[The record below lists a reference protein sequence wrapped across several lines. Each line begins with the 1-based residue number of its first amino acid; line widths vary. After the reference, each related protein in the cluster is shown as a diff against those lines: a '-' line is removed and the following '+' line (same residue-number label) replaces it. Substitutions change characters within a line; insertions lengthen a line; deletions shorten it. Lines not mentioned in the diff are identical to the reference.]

1 MDGSVSA
8 GSTGMCVWR
17 GPTLDDFKKF
27 RRNPQGKA
35 ASGSYKKSVLFT
47 FPLLKS
53 KSYSQG
59 LASKKRQGWHA
70 KADVKA
76 DI

>member
-1 MDGSVSA
+1 
-8 GSTGMCVWR
+8 MCIWR
-17 GPTLDDFKKF
+17 GPTEGDFKKF
-27 RRNPQGKA
+27 RRNPKGKVA
-35 ASGSYKKSVLFT
+35 ADETKGRFGYFFAVKSD
-47 FPLLKS
+47 
-53 KSYSQG
+53 SYSQG